1 MTTCTKVKLSICLSV
16 FFFIL
21 AVASSCKK
29 AGDTSAPAEV
39 TNLQLYNGTDNVKL
53 TWNDPADGDFLKV
66 RITCKAP
73 YESNTVE
80 IVKGVQSAEF
90 KYLVSGTEYS
100 FLVKTVDLHDN
111 PSAGITTKGM
121 PDYRNG
127 RVGNYHFTNYNHL
140 FILSDGKSK
149 KYGTDDTIEY
159 NGSVAKFETDKL
171 KIIYLPDYIEPDLQY
186 ETFPMIYAVY
196 GLIYP
201 TVGTPGIFSYP
212 GMPGRYGF
220 TGSFTGGDS
229 IRFSFSHATHMGDE
243 SYRIF
248 GKKIN

>member
-1 MTTCTKVKLSICLSV
+1 MTTCTNVKLSICLS
-16 FFFIL
+16 FFFIIL
-21 AVASSCKK
+21 ATATSCKK

-39 TNLQLYNGTDNVKL
+39 TNIKIYNGTSDVKL
-53 TWNDPADGDFLKV
+53 TWNDPSDGDFQKV
-66 RITCKAP
+66 RITCKEP
-73 YESNTVE
+73 CESKTVE
-80 IVKGVQSAEF
+80 IPKGVQSAEF

-100 FLVKTVDLHDN
+100 FLIKTADSHDN
-111 PSAGITTKGM
+111 QSAGITTTGI

-127 RVGNYHFTNYNHL
+127 WVGNYHFTNYNHL
-140 FILSDGKSK
+140 FILSECKSK
-149 KYGTDDTIEY
+149 KAETDDTIEY
-159 NGSVAKFETDKL
+159 NGSVAKFETDKV
-171 KIIYLPDYIEPDLQY
+171 KIIYLPGYIEPDLQY

-201 TVGTPGIFSYP
+201 NVGTPGIFSYP
-212 GMPGRYGF
+212 GMPGRYEF